1 MNNDVVQQV
10 DEYTKK
16 HLWKKRWKNIV
27 TCLAAIVVFCTTY
40 ALILPAITMDDTTTH
55 IHSDECYETRLICG
69 FDTESD
75 EASPPIHVHSD
86 ECYESVLIC
95 GKIEG
100 TVNEQIVN
108 NTPSLLSTDVPRGDL
123 APFLTS
129 NTTFN
134 SAQYNEATNQNEIS
148 FHMDFNITRQDILDA
163 NYLYNYNLP
172 AGIIIPDS
180 LLNKSYIGYASD
192 GSEGFDY
199 QYTINNDNGNYSILI
214 DFRSD
219 YVADHEQF
227 KGYLNFSAIAG
238 AEAWKDNTGYEFK
251 FNDTVTVIIPP
262 EQISHPDNQ
271 TLHYDMNVNKGASA
285 YDYANNKITYTV
297 KVNSTKGTPNPIDFT
312 DTLTA
317 DGLTI
322 KNVTLGK
329 VEKVPADEWGA
340 IPWGITADDVT
351 SDVSDSF
358 NYNEG
363 KITMSLPALEQVTI
377 DGYIY
382 CQKYTVTYDVFLEE
396 PPIGE
401 IKTVDNTVKVTGTD
415 DAKGETVF
423 DESETTTTI
432 DKSLTFTKSGTYDNA
447 TGKIKW
453 KIKINQY
460 NNNIAGYVL
469 TDSMLANATDL
480 TVSIGSEE
488 NSQTEAE
495 GNYTVLRNDDN
506 KIVSITFNAVGDT
519 GENTGYYFIN
529 YTTEAKP
536 GWDTQNITNSAALAL
551 PGEDPHTTSATV
563 PLPAEGKVEKQAKN
577 ATNPDSN
584 GDIEINWRT
593 EVTVPSGGLPSGTV
607 IEDTMKDG
615 QWMTWTQIQ
624 QWASVIFAGQSNSDY
639 IEGTN
644 YLWPQSETPNIIFYT
659 DDQQTFSY
667 ADIAASTDLQDKKF
681 VQYKITLPNDIPAD
695 PYGGQTIYFEYNSY
709 ADVSAVTDTSYYYN
723 QVTVTPPDSTS
734 KNGNATYTYKKSG
747 VWKTDGNGH
756 SGTSNI
762 TTSDGNLTWK
772 VKIRTNTECST
783 VTVIDTLPENVT
795 LSQIKINYAA
805 ELIPDNDIISGTL
818 YTDYRIN
825 GNVSG
830 QDITLNITKYD
841 DGQTIPAGTEFELIY
856 SCKISQEK
864 LDSMGNTTESFTN
877 TVTVNEDDGLLGSDT
892 QTQDVTYK
900 TETSTTK
907 VVDKTGGWDNDS
919 RMLKYSIELNPDGN
933 DLLPDIDTLT
943 LIDKML
949 HYVGS
954 QDTLFE
960 ATLLPSSVQLYR
972 AVKNSDGTL
981 SKGNKI
987 TDFTWRTE
995 ISEADSICYHTIIAE
1010 IPDETPMIF
1019 EYAYGVWTPEDSTF
1033 DDSNGTYWG
1042 LSNTAELQGV
1052 KGNSSDQSRFD
1063 VKWEQSQTSGGIITD
1078 KEYILYKVDQ
1088 DNYGKRLPGAEFTL
1102 NSSTENNLYTYVTD
1116 QSGSF
1121 IISMPD
1127 EDEINAGAFPFEYN
1141 KLYYIV

>member
-1 MNNDVVQQV
+1 MNNDVIQQV

-16 HLWKKRWKNIV
+16 HKRKKRWKNIV

-55 IHSDECYETRLICG
+55 VHSDECYETRLICG

-75 EASPPIHVHSD
+75 ETSPPVHVHSD

-95 GKIEG
+95 GKVEG
-100 TVNEQIVN
+100 EINDNI
-108 NTPSLLSTDVPRGDL
+108 PSPLAEGESRANL
-123 APFLTS
+123 APFLTDE
-129 NTTFN
+129 TTFN
-134 SAQYNEATNQNEIS
+134 SAKYNETTKQNEIS
-148 FHMDFNITRQDILDA
+148 FHMDFDITRQDIVAA
-163 NYLYNYNLP
+163 NYLYYYNLP
-172 AGIIIPDS
+172 AGIIIPES
-180 LLNKSYIGYASD
+180 LLNNSYIGYASD

-219 YVADHEQF
+219 YVADHAQF
-227 KGYLNFSAIAG
+227 TGYLNFSAFAG
-238 AEAWKDNTGYEFK
+238 DNAWKDNTGYEFK
-251 FNDTVTVIIPP
+251 FNDTVTVTVPP
-262 EQISHPDNQ
+262 DAISHPDNE
-271 TLHYDMNVNKGASA
+271 TLHYDINVNKSASA
-285 YDYANNKITYTV
+285 YDYDNNKITYTV
-297 KVNSTKGTPNPIDFT
+297 TVYSAKGTPNPIDFM

-317 DGLTI
+317 DGLNI

-329 VEKVPADEWGA
+329 VEKIPADEWGTT
-340 IPWGITADDVT
+340 PWGITADDVT
-351 SDVSDSF
+351 STVSGSF
-358 NYNEG
+358 SYNEG
-363 KITMSLPALEQVTI
+363 KITMSLPALKQETI

-382 CQKYTVTYDVFLEE
+382 GQKYTVTYDVFLEE

-415 DAKGETVF
+415 GSKGETVS
-423 DESETTTTI
+423 DESNTTTTI
-432 DKSLTFTKSGTYDNA
+432 DKSMKLEKSGTYDNE

-460 NNNIAGYVL
+460 HNNIAGYVL
-469 TDSMLANATDL
+469 TDSMLSEAIDL
-480 TVSIGSEE
+480 TVGIESDD
-488 NSQTEAE
+488 NVQTESD
-495 GNYTVLRNDDN
+495 GNYTILRNDDN

-529 YTTEAKP
+529 YTTEATP

-551 PGEDPHTTSATV
+551 PGEDPLTSNATV
-563 PLPAEGKVEKQAKN
+563 YIFSEGHVAKHVKN
-577 ATNPDSN
+577 GTAPDAN
-584 GDIEINWRT
+584 GNIEITWRT

-607 IEDTMKDG
+607 IEDTTRDG

-624 QWASVIFAGQSNSDY
+624 QWASVIFAGQSSSDY
-639 IEGTN
+639 TEGTN
-644 YLWPQSETPNIIFYT
+644 YLWPQSETPNITFYT
-659 DDQQTFSY
+659 DDQQTYSY
-667 ADIAASTDLQDKKF
+667 EDIAASTDLQDKKF
-681 VQYKITLPNDIPAD
+681 VQYSITLPNDIPAD
-695 PYGGQTIYFEYNSY
+695 PYGGQKIYFEYNSY
-709 ADVSAVTDTSYYYN
+709 ADVSSVTDTSYYYN

-795 LSQIKINYAA
+795 LTQIRFYNTTVLTP
-805 ELIPDNDIISGTL
+805 ENDIISGTH
-818 YTDYRIN
+818 YSEFKIN

-841 DGQTIPAGTEFELIY
+841 DEQMISADTEIEIVY
-856 SCKISQEK
+856 CCKISQEK
-864 LDSMGNTTESFTN
+864 LDSMGSTAESFTN
-877 TVTVNEDDGLLGSDT
+877 NVTVNEDGGLLGSAP
-892 QTQDVTYK
+892 QTQEVTYK

-919 RMLKYSIELNPDGN
+919 RMLKYSIKLNPDGN
-933 DLLPDIDTLT
+933 DLLPDSDTLT
-943 LIDKML
+943 LIDKMI
-949 HYVGS
+949 HYVGA
-954 QDTLFE
+954 QNTLFE
-960 ATLLPSSVQLYR
+960 ATLLPSSVQLYQ

-987 TDFTWRTE
+987 TDWTWRTE
-995 ISEADSICYHTIIAE
+995 ITESDSICNHTIIAE

-1033 DDSNGTYWG
+1033 DDDHGTYWG

-1052 KGNSSDQSRFD
+1052 QGNSSDGSRFD

-1078 KEYILYKVDQ
+1078 K
-1088 DNYGKRLPGAEFTL
+1088 
-1102 NSSTENNLYTYVTD
+1102 
-1116 QSGSF
+1116 
-1121 IISMPD
+1121 
-1127 EDEINAGAFPFEYN
+1127 
-1141 KLYYIV
+1141 